1 MNQKAAWENRRK
13 ALQAEQTNAQ
23 AAYET
28 AQEALNAL
36 NDKQTEKSAVLKE
49 KAAQTQTSA
58 RELNEILHKLAFA
71 DRAAYEA
78 ALCTEEELRS
88 EREALDQHKHDL
100 QTAEA
105 AVAALEKE
113 AANQPQPAAPLPQL
127 EEQRLTADQMVKKLT
142 ETNSAVSA
150 RKKANQAIAD
160 ALNRIAKE
168 SEQARRK
175 ADLLTHLYNT
185 VKGKQAGKVNLSFE
199 AYIQAYYF
207 ERVVEAAN
215 RRFEAM
221 SEGRYLLRRRDDSVS
236 ISGQKRSGFGC
247 ARPLHRQAAP
257 GEQPFRR
264 RELQGRPVPGAGS
277 FGCDSGWKRRRGD
290 RRPVCG

>member
-1 MNQKAAWENRRK
+1 M
-13 ALQAEQTNAQ
+13 
-23 AAYET
+23 
-28 AQEALNAL
+28 
-36 NDKQTEKSAVLKE
+36 
-49 KAAQTQTSA
+49 
-58 RELNEILHKLAFA
+58 AFA

-113 AANQPQPAAPLPQL
+113 AASQPQPTAPLPQL
-127 EEQRLTADQMVKKLT
+127 EEQHRAADDEVHKLNQASST
-142 ETNSAVSA
+142 VGFRQKS
-150 RKKANQAIAD
+150 NQAIAD

-207 ERVVEAAN
+207 EQVVEAAN

-236 ISGQKRSGFGC
+236 ISGKNALVLDVLDHYTGKLRPVSSLSGGESFKAALCLALGLSDVIQAGSGGVEIDALFVDEGFGTLDEASLDKALEVLLGLAGPGKMVGVISHVPELKDRITRQIVLKKGALGST
-247 ARPLHRQAAP
+247 ARIVQA
-257 GEQPFRR
+257 
-264 RELQGRPVPGAGS
+264 
-277 FGCDSGWKRRRGD
+277 
-290 RRPVCG
+290 

>member
-1 MNQKAAWENRRK
+1 MDKALTNALADCKAEGKRLRAQDDRRKKLEGLLPDQEEAARAEAEKRDTLQTALAGLNAQTASAKAKADQLAQGLEWPSEQAALDQKAAWENRRN

-23 AAYET
+23 AAYKT
-28 AQEALNAL
+28 AQEAFNAL

-113 AANQPQPAAPLPQL
+113 AASQPQPTAPLPQL
-127 EEQRLTADQMVKKLT
+127 EERHRAADDEVHKLNQASST
-142 ETNSAVSA
+142 VGFRQKS
-150 RKKANQAIAD
+150 NQAIAD

-168 SEQARRK
+168 SEQARR
-175 ADLLTHLYNT
+175 
-185 VKGKQAGKVNLSFE
+185 
-199 AYIQAYYF
+199 
-207 ERVVEAAN
+207 
-215 RRFEAM
+215 
-221 SEGRYLLRRRDDSVS
+221 
-236 ISGQKRSGFGC
+236 
-247 ARPLHRQAAP
+247 
-257 GEQPFRR
+257 
-264 RELQGRPVPGAGS
+264 
-277 FGCDSGWKRRRGD
+277 D
-290 RRPVCG
+290 RKSTRLNSSH